1 MKALLL
7 FILAVYG
14 WSWLITKSKIFDT
27 VRAWVTVHS
36 SFLKKGKDGK
46 FVSSNRTK
54 TKVFMKAKYLINC
67 IVCTSAWVAV
77 PVALSAGHSMLFN
90 YTPMV
95 VSVLDLALLMGVAMS
110 STWMIAY
117 MVGDAD

>member
-14 WSWLITKSKIFDT
+14 WSWLITKSKIFEP